1 MFVDVIALQSTL
13 LPWTGCIITLLG
25 RTSDSARSLTFFF
38 RLSVVLG
45 FREITGENC
54 FLFHGTCLSLQVWF
68 LTRIANKV
76 IRMPG

>member
-1 MFVDVIALQSTL
+1 MFVDVIVLHSTL
-13 LPWTGCIITLLG
+13 LPWTGCILILLG
-25 RTSDSARSLTFFF
+25 RTSDFFF